1 MKPPKRIL
9 VELPTADEIDGL
21 ALSTPRLSVRKFE
34 YDRRGEAA
42 DLDYAPCKGQMILVI
57 RGQKGTALVRGKG
70 GKGWSLPAGPIST
83 YEDIPAA
90 AKRVAKEVCGVG
102 LRSTDLAAM
111 YDVVWHYR
119 GVTVKRLHIVYA
131 GVTDDECPGA
141 PGAKP
146 EASFH
151 KDVGAGMLHD
161 ELDRA
166 ALDDCS
172 GK

>member
-1 MKPPKRIL
+1 M
-9 VELPTADEIDGL
+9 
-21 ALSTPRLSVRKFE
+21 STPRLSVRKFE
-34 YDRRGEAA
+34 YDRRDKPA

-57 RGQKGTALVRGKG
+57 RGEKGTALVRRKG
-70 GKGWSLPAGPIST
+70 EKGWRLPAGPIST
-83 YEDIPAA
+83 YEDIAGAA
-90 AKRVAKEVCGVG
+90 RRVAKEVCGVG
-102 LRSTDLAAM
+102 LRSMDLAAM
-111 YDVVWHYR
+111 YDVVWHYK

-131 GVTDDECPGA
+131 AVTDDECRRAAEG
-141 PGAKP
+141 GP

-151 KDVGAGMLHD
+151 ADVVADLLRD